1 MAATRRAI
9 CGASGPPRVEPA
21 HLAARCRHR
30 DLTPPTPCTRRTH
43 CPEERCFAFD
53 IHKHVF
59 GECWLKHQAVDH
71 THAKDPHEGSKVYPP
86 KMRFAPR
93 EIWPHAVREDVW
105 SGPMP
110 EYIPWTSGVLAPADA
125 VVSSAPPDDQWKRRW
140 CSKHGP
146 CE

>member
-1 MAATRRAI
+1 M
-9 CGASGPPRVEPA
+9 CGAPRPLRRTTD
-21 HLAARCRHR
+21 LAARCRCRHR
-30 DLTPPTPCTRRTH
+30 GLTSPTPCTRRTH

-53 IHKHVF
+53 IHKHTF

-93 EIWPHAVREDVW
+93 EIWPHSVREDVW

-110 EYIPWTSGVLAPADA
+110 EYIPWTSGVLAPSDA
-125 VVSSAPPDDQWKRRW
+125 VITSAPPDDQWKRRW

>member
-1 MAATRRAI
+1 MAATRRAT
-9 CGASGPPRVEPA
+9 CGASGPLRSNPRTSRLVVHIET
-21 HLAARCRHR
+21 
-30 DLTPPTPCTRRTH
+30 LTLPTPCTRRTH

-53 IHKHVF
+53 IHKHTF
-59 GECWLKHQAVDH
+59 GECWLKYQAVDY
-71 THAKDPHEGSKVYPP
+71 THAKDPHEGSKTYPL

-110 EYIPWTSGVLAPADA
+110 EYVPWTSGVLAPANA